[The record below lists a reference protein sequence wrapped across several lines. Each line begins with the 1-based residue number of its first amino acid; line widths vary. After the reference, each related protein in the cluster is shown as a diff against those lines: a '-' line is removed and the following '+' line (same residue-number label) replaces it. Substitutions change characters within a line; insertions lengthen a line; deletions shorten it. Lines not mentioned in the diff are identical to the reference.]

1 MLQGRQQ
8 HAEHGGPAMVLDLQQ
23 ILAGLAARCREP
35 EQQRLV
41 DRLAGGRIAQPPQG
55 GRARLGGGSLPVSA
69 AATAAACGPLTRS
82 TPTGAR
88 PGAVAGA

>member
-1 MLQGRQQ
+1 MRGF
-8 HAEHGGPAMVLDLQQ
+8 GGA
-23 ILAGLAARCREP
+23 
-35 EQQRLV
+35 
-41 DRLAGGRIAQPPQG
+41 
-55 GRARLGGGSLPVSA
+55 LPVSA